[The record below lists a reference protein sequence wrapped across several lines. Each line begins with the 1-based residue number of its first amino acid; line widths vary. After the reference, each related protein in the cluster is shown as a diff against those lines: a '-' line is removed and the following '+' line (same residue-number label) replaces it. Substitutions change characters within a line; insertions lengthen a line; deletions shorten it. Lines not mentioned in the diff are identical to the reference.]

1 MSSDPRSFWK
11 EVEDIFDYQS
21 PVQNLALFAERDPKY
36 DPIAKLDRKLRRPS
50 KHQKYL
56 VTGTVGNGKTSALF
70 HLSASLAGKRMVV
83 FFDVY
88 DHFVSRVGDRSA
100 LDRLEPWE
108 LLGLLGLVI
117 IKAGEERFGHRWAD
131 EPKALGNALGKLRT
145 VDGGKTAEINVPNLV
160 RGLAIAAGGVSGGSI
175 GSAVSA
181 VIGDAVVDTSLRL
194 LDAVTD
200 ATSWSWRIGVAEGRR
215 RKDQDVEIRELLQTV
230 NALVMKLQEVYG
242 ERLLLVVDGLDRVE
256 DPKRLEVLFVE
267 SSLIGE
273 LVCDEV
279 FTAPQDL
286 LSRGAA
292 RRAVAFRTYDL
303 CNLPVLS
310 REDPSKPGPGIPFF
324 RSLVDKRIAAV
335 KKLLAERGQSAPSD
349 VPIPTPI
356 VDRLAYYSGGLVR
369 DFVRM
374 VAFAASEAWEGRVE
388 VMTDEIVDETLRDAR
403 ALQELRIT
411 SDEIEILER
420 VMLDPKHKLPT
431 DPLAYE
437 LQRQQRLLPFPNDT
451 PWYYP
456 NPLLTLV
463 VLKPGRLQPSTP

>member
-1 MSSDPRSFWK
+1 MGDARSFWK

-21 PVQNLALFAERDPKY
+21 PVQDLALFAERDPKY

-70 HLSASLAGKRMVV
+70 HLSASLSGKRMVI

-108 LLGLLGLVI
+108 LLGLLGLVV
-117 IKAGEERFGHRWAD
+117 IKAGEERFGHRWGD
-131 EPKALGNALGKLRT
+131 EPKALEDALKKLRT
-145 VDGGKTAEINVPNLV
+145 SDGGKAAEIEVSKLV
-160 RGLAIAAGGVSGGSI
+160 RGLAAAAGGAI
-175 GSAVSA
+175 GEAA
-181 VIGDAVVDTSLRL
+181 VDTSLRL
-194 LDAVTD
+194 LDAVAD
-200 ATSWSWRIGVAEGRR
+200 ATSWGWRIGVAEGRR
-215 RKDQDVEIRELLQTV
+215 RKDQDVEIRGLLQAV
-230 NALVMKLQEVYG
+230 NSLVTTLHRVYG

-273 LVCDEV
+273 LLCDEV

-286 LSRGAA
+286 LSGGAA
-292 RRAVAFRTYDL
+292 RRAVSFRTYDL

-310 REDPSKPGPGIPFF
+310 REDPSKPGPGISFF
-324 RSLVDKRIAAV
+324 RALVDKRIAAV
-335 KKLLAERGQSAPSD
+335 KARLAERGESVPSD
-349 VPIPTPI
+349 APVPTPV

-374 VAFAASEAWEGRVE
+374 VAFAASEAWEAQVD
-388 VMTDEIVDETLRDAR
+388 VMSDEIVDETLRDAR

-411 SDEIEILER
+411 SDEIALLER
-420 VMLDPKHKLPT
+420 VMLDPEHKLPT
-431 DPLAYE
+431 DSLAYE

-463 VLKPGRLQPSTP
+463 VLKPGRPRRSSL